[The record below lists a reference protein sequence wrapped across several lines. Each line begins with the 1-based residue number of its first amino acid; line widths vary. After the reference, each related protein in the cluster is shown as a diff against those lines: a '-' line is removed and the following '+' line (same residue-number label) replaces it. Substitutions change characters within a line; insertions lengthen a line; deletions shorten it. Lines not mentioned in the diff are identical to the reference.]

1 MNVQIPNLEEAAN
14 VAAEFIYSESQPEMP
29 VCYVLLLNQRT
40 GVDNLPGE
48 VCHLL
53 QEIKHRES
61 RAVGQFVF
69 PFLASFN

>member
-14 VAAEFIYSESQPEMP
+14 VAAEFIYSESPIPSYYAQP
-29 VCYVLLLNQRT
+29 LNHRP

-61 RAVGQFVF
+61 RAVGELVY
-69 PFLASFN
+69 PFLVSFK

>member
-14 VAAEFIYSESQPEMP
+14 VAAEFIYSESQILSR
-29 VCYVLLLNQRT
+29 YTQSLSHRT

-53 QEIKHRES
+53 QEIRHRES
-61 RAVGQFVF
+61 RAVGQLVY
-69 PFLASFN
+69 PFFSSFK